1 MHKIKVTWKTEDFIN
16 LEYISKGGYSSDVF
30 ALYSQ
35 EIYKKIINNDVY
47 HLPNPMPAFVD
58 TVLKNFDY
66 RIKAPAFN
74 RMSPGNVLPLHK
86 DKYKIFMNQNNI
98 KDINSVYRFI
108 IFLEDSKPGHFMQ
121 IGNKIFSQWQSGDY
135 VKWQG
140 QTLHAAYNLGSED
153 RYTLQVTCIK

>member
-1 MHKIKVTWKTEDFIN
+1 
-16 LEYISKGGYSSDVF
+16 
-30 ALYSQ
+30 
-35 EIYKKIINNDVY
+35 
-47 HLPNPMPAFVD
+47 
-58 TVLKNFDY
+58 
-66 RIKAPAFN
+66 
-74 RMSPGNVLPLHK
+74 MSPGNVLPLHK